1 MSSKPSQESGSIPSD
16 VGGMTGV
23 ARDEALYQQA
33 YGESIYDRDA
43 SAFMTV
49 SIVSFFCDIFNLFC
63 HTSASL
69 ALNAH
74 VTRFLLVVGR
84 NPGEPYP
91 YPL

>member
-1 MSSKPSQESGSIPSD
+1 MNIHCILPNIISFIAVMSSKPSQESGSIPSD

-49 SIVSFFCDIFNLFC
+49 SIVSFFVIFLIYFV
-63 HTSASL
+63 TPLLPSL
-69 ALNAH
+69 
-74 VTRFLLVVGR
+74 
-84 NPGEPYP
+84 
-91 YPL
+91 